1 MSGEQ
6 LWFSPLPRTR
16 AIATL
21 VVQAGDWIS
30 VGATQRA
37 RPKGTADERC
47 SPMLVAEGRH
57 FSCLKFKLDF
67 ASYLAMARNFVALLR
82 CCVIVMLT
90 LSLEAEAEVL
100 RRQGRHR
107 RGLRRQDDSTT
118 RRFPS
123 EKPFQG
129 EKWTSSVRISTITV
143 ATILCIIFSLHTTSA
158 QHHTTPA
165 LSSSK
170 DFPGRLVDRTA
181 KAKVVEGGCRRR
193 CRRRGGQVGEAPVAA
208 RVES

>member
-6 LWFSPLPRTR
+6 RWFSPLPRTR
-16 AIATL
+16 AIATF

-57 FSCLKFKLDF
+57 FSCLKFELDF

-129 EKWTSSVRISTITV
+129 EEWTSSVRISTSTV
-143 ATILCIIFSLHTTSA
+143 ATILCIIFRCTPLQRNTTRHQHSA
-158 QHHTTPA
+158 APRTFPA
-165 LSSSK
+165 GWSIALQK
-170 DFPGRLVDRTA
+170 QRP
-181 KAKVVEGGCRRR
+181 
-193 CRRRGGQVGEAPVAA
+193 
-208 RVES
+208 